1 MNKATA
7 VTSERNVKQQ
17 PTKLLVKCMCMEGWG
32 GKVMVFLSTG
42 KILSHSA
49 TQYTRQQIP
58 HGLHKTRIDKMFFL
72 KR

>member
-1 MNKATA
+1 
-7 VTSERNVKQQ
+7 
-17 PTKLLVKCMCMEGWG
+17 MEGWG